1 MCFPAE
7 RSAVQREQQLLLRHE
22 AELQQFRLWWEAVS
36 VKRTF
41 SQKRLFK
48 PFLLVSLFTALLLVA
63 GCSTKSPLAGQAVTV
78 YKSQTCG
85 CCGLYV
91 KYMGQKGLAAETV
104 GVDDIA
110 PIKTKYGIPQ
120 MMESCHTTVIGQ
132 YVVEGHM
139 PIEAVEKLMSE
150 KPDIKGIAMPGMP
163 YGSPGMP
170 GSKQEPFVI
179 YALQNDGGVTEFM
192 RI

>member
-1 MCFPAE
+1 M
-7 RSAVQREQQLLLRHE
+7 
-22 AELQQFRLWWEAVS
+22 
-36 VKRTF
+36 KRTF
-41 SQKRLFK
+41 SQKRLVK
-48 PFLLVSLFTALLLVA
+48 PFLLFSFLAVLLIVA
-63 GCSTKSPLAGQAVTV
+63 GCSAKSPLAGQAVTI

-91 KYMGQKGLAAETV
+91 KYLGQKSLAVETV
-104 GVDDIA
+104 GVDDISM
-110 PIKTKYGIPQ
+110 IKAKYSIPST
-120 MMESCHTTVIGQ
+120 MESCHTTVIGP

-139 PIEAVEKLMSE
+139 PLEAIEKLMSE
-150 KPDIKGIAMPGMP
+150 KPDIRGIAMPGMP

-179 YALQNDGGVTEFM
+179 YALQNDGSVTEFM